1 MYGCFTGAPQ
11 TKRFCNDSGVPVV
24 SEHHELHARKS
35 CYSSQRGGLAGHWAP
50 MPRWAEAAPCTGR
63 PGNSGCLF
71 NSVQGEMLLT
81 FCPQVIFFSPASL
94 YLVTDH
100 LCSLPL
106 WFLASTCLCN
116 FFSPPFKLVF

>member
-1 MYGCFTGAPQ
+1 MAALLEHPRQ
-11 TKRFCNDSGVPVV
+11 NV
-24 SEHHELHARKS
+24 SVMIQESLSFLSIMSSMRGNHA
-35 CYSSQRGGLAGHWAP
+35 SSQRGGLAGHWAP

-63 PGNSGCLF
+63 PGNSGFLF